1 MVVVLVAELC
11 LTHETPWNVARQ
23 VPLTTIHVVYVSV
36 KTFVISVSDKIAS
49 MISPAVVCCLL
60 SSLKKRNAKAQSE
73 VCEDKNVDFSSKF
86 MDSLNS
92 IHRCPGFD
100 VIQAG

>member
-1 MVVVLVAELC
+1 MVLVAELC

-23 VPLTTIHVVYVSV
+23 VPLTTTHVVYVSV